1 VRRQSDRLGT
11 RSCDV
16 EAQRQR
22 ASDGE
27 LDRGGIQVSTRR
39 NEGCQHTAPTQLRAR
54 VSSATQGPRQRAF
67 GRVSS
72 ASGAGGARLRRR
84 APGAGIPAGAA
95 TGNMRAADS
104 IDATLHDTRRQCD
117 GSRRQVGIEVV

>member
-1 VRRQSDRLGT
+1 MRWPPFIVVPCVGATRPAQGERKGGDGSARRQSDRLGA

-54 VSSATQGPRQRAF
+54 VGSATQGPRQRAF

-72 ASGAGGARLRRR
+72 ASGAGGARLRR
-84 APGAGIPAGAA
+84 
-95 TGNMRAADS
+95 
-104 IDATLHDTRRQCD
+104 
-117 GSRRQVGIEVV
+117 